1 MRGQSVPDQQQRPA
15 AELAAE
21 VGEEVDE
28 LHFVETV
35 AHDAE
40 VHSTSTPVPAIG
52 QDRADG
58 ELLPVERMSEHRCSS
73 TRSPGPPDRGPL
85 RNAAFIEENYPCTPG
100 LRFFL
105 LPPTSGTSIVR
116 PSARRALAPANWV
129 VAGSSPC
136 AEGS

>member
-100 LRFFL
+100 LRFFF
-105 LPPTSGTSIVR
+105 TSSHVWDFHCATFCSSR
-116 PSARRALAPANWV
+116 SRARKLGRCRLQPMR
-129 VAGSSPC
+129 
-136 AEGS
+136 